1 MTKIDFRALL
11 LAAGAC
17 SFLIAPSAGQTS
29 TEKEARAM
37 LQQLVETPGVS
48 FHEGKVLDRI
58 REMLP
63 LGVPSAVDDMNNL
76 VVTIGPGK
84 PEIMFVAHMDEIGL
98 EVTEITSDGRLKTR
112 TRGGSFS
119 TVWEGKVVKIYTG
132 RGVADGVVE
141 PRKSYRDPS
150 PQPHSAEDLVVY
162 VGAGSKAAAEERGFR
177 PGDFIT
183 APKRMTPLGP
193 YKLAAPSTD
202 DRAGCTAQLLA
213 LRRLAGRRL
222 ARTVAFAWVVQEET
236 GLSGSRHLSKTYA
249 PRYVFAV
256 DTFVSSDAPFDPQ
269 NIGYAPQGRGAVLR
283 VFDSSNITPAD
294 TYMKV
299 RRLAETRKI
308 PVQWSITSGGNDGSV
323 FLQEGSIDMPLSWPG
338 IYSHSN
344 ISVVDVRDLLA
355 LTDLI
360 GAIADAF

>member
-1 MTKIDFRALL
+1 MTKIQFRAAL
-11 LAAGAC
+11 LAASAC
-17 SFLIAPSAGQTS
+17 SFLSTTVAGQTS
-29 TEKEARAM
+29 TEKEARAL
-37 LQQLVETPGVS
+37 LQQVVETPGVS
-48 FHEGKVLDRI
+48 FHEGKFLEKI
-58 REMLP
+58 RAMLP
-63 LGVPSAVDDMNNL
+63 PGVPSAVDDMNNL
-76 VVTIGPGK
+76 IVTLGSGK
-84 PEIMFVAHMDEIGL
+84 PEIMFIAHMDEIGL
-98 EVTEITSDGRLKTR
+98 EVTEITPEGRLKTR

-119 TVWEGKVVKIYTG
+119 TVWEGKVVKIHTG

-141 PRKSYRDPS
+141 PRKSYRDQS
-150 PQPHSAEDLVVY
+150 PQPHSAEDLTIY
-162 VGAGSKAAAEERGFR
+162 VGAGSKAAAEARGFR
-177 PGDFIT
+177 PGDYIT
-183 APKRMTPLGP
+183 APKRVTPLGP

-202 DRAGCTAQLLA
+202 DRAGCVAQLLA
-213 LRRLAGRRL
+213 LRRLVGKKL

-294 TYMKV
+294 THMRV
-299 RRLAETRKI
+299 RRLAEARKI

-344 ISVVDVRDLLA
+344 ISVMDIRDLLA
-355 LTDLI
+355 LTALI
-360 GAIADAF
+360 RAIAEGF